1 MPKLPKSVGRSRA
14 EPSPKKKSE
23 REPKGNGK
31 APKGGD
37 NGAALDAADFE
48 HRQVGQAAGGD
59 GAAMT
64 ATLELNKFER
74 GLLSDLFAVIEE
86 HTRDSEGDV
95 DRVLIERAFLFA
107 CERHADQRRQ
117 SGEDFIVH
125 PVSWAKICG
134 GMQLDT
140 ATLFGSPE

>member
-64 ATLELNKFER
+64 ATLELNKFKR

-86 HTRDSEGDV
+86 HTQESDGQVNRE
-95 DRVLIERAFLFA
+95 LIERAFLFA

-117 SGEDFIVH
+117 SGEGFIAH
-125 PVSWAKICG
+125 PVGVAKICA
-134 GMQLDT
+134 GMRRDT
-140 ATLFGSPE
+140 G